1 MAGRKKPRPL
11 RGTQTRRRRRRF
23 RFNWKAALL
32 YGSANVLMLALIVGF
47 LAFAIRSD
55 NVWHWIVALF
65 IVGMG
70 LEIARAKLQAR

>member
-1 MAGRKKPRPL
+1 M
-11 RGTQTRRRRRRF
+11 
-23 RFNWKAALL
+23 ALL
-32 YGSANVLMLALIVGF
+32 YGPAHVFILALLVGF

-70 LEIARAKLQAR
+70 LEIARAKRQAR